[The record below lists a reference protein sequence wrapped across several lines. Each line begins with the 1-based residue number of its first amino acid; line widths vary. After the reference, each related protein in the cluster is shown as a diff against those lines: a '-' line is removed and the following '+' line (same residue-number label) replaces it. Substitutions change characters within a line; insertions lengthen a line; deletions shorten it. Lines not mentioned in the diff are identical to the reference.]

1 MNILFHLGGTSPLY
15 ETGNGASDQ
24 EARLAFIGCES
35 TVSSPSTSS
44 NGQGGTTSSR
54 RSSAV
59 GGLGGVLTQ
68 KRPSLSERYPTSPST
83 STTSSKQ
90 SSSSVAMDEDNL
102 DIISIITD
110 GMT

>member
-1 MNILFHLGGTSPLY
+1 MY

-35 TVSSPSTSS
+35 TVSSPSNSL
-44 NGQGGTTSSR
+44 NGGPPGGTTSSR
-54 RSSAV
+54 G
-59 GGLGGVLTQ
+59 GGLGGVLGH
-68 KRPSLSERYPTSPST
+68 KRPSLSERYPTSPSST
-83 STTSSKQ
+83 STTSSKK
-90 SSSSVAMDEDNL
+90 SSSVAMDEDNL

>member
-1 MNILFHLGGTSPLY
+1 MY
-15 ETGNGASDQ
+15 ETGNGGGCDH

-59 GGLGGVLTQ
+59 GGLGGVLAQ